1 MSKHDCSIQL
11 LGWME
16 KALPD
21 REHAK
26 LQKKMSEEHIKVLIT
41 LRKDY
46 VTALDQIITQG
57 GARIYIPA
65 E

>member
-1 MSKHDCSIQL
+1 
-11 LGWME
+11 ME

-21 REHAK
+21 RGHAK

-57 GARIYIPA
+57 DARIYIPA